1 MNYQAL
7 KFQIG
12 KNGITPGVIEAMNT
26 ALKTHKQMR
35 ISVLKSS
42 GRTRESMEEMAKS
55 IQSQLVE
62 KCDYKIMG
70 FTIILIKK
78 LNRNPH
84 NHSNI
89 QPKFVKE

>member
-1 MNYQAL
+1 MNHRTL

-12 KNGITPGVIEAMNT
+12 KNGITPGVIEAINI

-42 GRTRESMEEMAKS
+42 GRTIETMDEMAKT
-55 IQSQLVE
+55 IQSQLKE
-62 KCDYKIMG
+62 PCDYKKMG

-78 LNRNPH
+78 LNYG
-84 NHSNI
+84 SKK
-89 QPKFVKE
+89 PKISKE